1 MKIVKELILGT
12 SILHFLMEPLQMIS
26 KKFSCQESKNLTKIN
41 LQISSDEPNVNL
53 KFLILIAES
62 GETEVLS
69 PLLDIETCG
78 LHAVHNSLKLGIKSS
93 RCIVGKIMKTMWK
106 LIPGS

>member
-26 KKFSCQESKNLTKIN
+26 KKLSCQQSKNLTKIN

-62 GETEVLS
+62 RETEELS
-69 PLLDIETCG
+69 PLLDIET
-78 LHAVHNSLKLGIKSS
+78 
-93 RCIVGKIMKTMWK
+93 
-106 LIPGS
+106 

>member
-26 KKFSCQESKNLTKIN
+26 KKLSCQESKNLTKIN

-62 GETEVLS
+62 RETEELS
-69 PLLDIETCG
+69 PLLDIET
-78 LHAVHNSLKLGIKSS
+78 
-93 RCIVGKIMKTMWK
+93 
-106 LIPGS
+106 

>member
-26 KKFSCQESKNLTKIN
+26 KKLSCQESKNLTKIN

-62 GETEVLS
+62 RVTEELS
-69 PLLDIETCG
+69 PLLDIET
-78 LHAVHNSLKLGIKSS
+78 
-93 RCIVGKIMKTMWK
+93 
-106 LIPGS
+106 

>member
-1 MKIVKELILGT
+1 MKIAKELILGT

-26 KKFSCQESKNLTKIN
+26 KKLSCQESKNLTKIN

-62 GETEVLS
+62 RETEELS
-69 PLLDIETCG
+69 PLLDIET
-78 LHAVHNSLKLGIKSS
+78 
-93 RCIVGKIMKTMWK
+93 
-106 LIPGS
+106 

>member
-26 KKFSCQESKNLTKIN
+26 KKLSCQESKNLTKIN

-53 KFLILIAES
+53 KFLILIAERR
-62 GETEVLS
+62 GTEELS
-69 PLLDIETCG
+69 PLLDIETWKT
-78 LHAVHNSLKLGIKSS
+78 AYSPQQS
-93 RCIVGKIMKTMWK
+93 KIRNQ
-106 LIPGS
+106 II

>member
-26 KKFSCQESKNLTKIN
+26 KKLSSQESKNLTKIN

-62 GETEVLS
+62 RETEELS
-69 PLLDIETCG
+69 PLLDIET
-78 LHAVHNSLKLGIKSS
+78 
-93 RCIVGKIMKTMWK
+93 
-106 LIPGS
+106 